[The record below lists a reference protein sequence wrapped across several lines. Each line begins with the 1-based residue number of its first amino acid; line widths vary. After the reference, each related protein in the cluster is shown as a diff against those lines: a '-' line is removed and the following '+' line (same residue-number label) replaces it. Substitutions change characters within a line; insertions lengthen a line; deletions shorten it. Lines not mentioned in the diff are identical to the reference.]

1 LPGLLGKEVRMNVK
15 MRCYRISL
23 AMFVALTFL
32 ISGCAGVRIRASDS
46 MMQENS
52 TKKIAILATGRVE
65 WPRMAGKEPVLGMAE
80 NKKALEAMVS
90 WTKTVLSRKGYEI
103 VFSEPAGIGYYNP
116 FYKENW
122 VYENY
127 DEKGEESR
135 KWQVTDRKPA
145 YEYPVIENN
154 QEFCRAIRNVFE
166 QMELA
171 IYGRTLNS
179 FIPSKDDLDI
189 IRQVTGADTICFS
202 RVYGRKF
209 STRRKIAGVAIAAA
223 LGTTST
229 VEDSQETFYVFVS
242 VSTGEVLWQH
252 GVYIMG
258 KDPTFPVVTM
268 DMALRYFPEINK
280 TMNPKCKKKNTTGPI
295 YDCPR

>member
-1 LPGLLGKEVRMNVK
+1 MKDKRG
-15 MRCYRISL
+15 CHSISL
-23 AMFVALTFL
+23 VMFIALTLL
-32 ISGCAGVRIRASDS
+32 ISGCVGVRIRASDS

-52 TKKIAILATGRVE
+52 IEKIAILATGRVE
-65 WPRMAGKEPVLGMAE
+65 WPRMAGKEPVLGMTE
-80 NKKALEAMVS
+80 NKKALDAVVS
-90 WTKTVLSRKGYEI
+90 WTKNVLSKKGYEI
-103 VFSEPAGIGYYNP
+103 VFSEPAGIGYYNS

-127 DEKGEESR
+127 DEKGEQSR

-145 YEYPVIENN
+145 YEYPVVENN
-154 QEFCRAIRNVFE
+154 QELSKAVRNVFE

-171 IYGRTLNS
+171 IYGRTPNS

-209 STRRKIAGVAIAAA
+209 STGRKIAGAAIAAA
-223 LGTTST
+223 LGTSST
-229 VEDSQETFYVFVS
+229 VQDSQETFYVFVNA
-242 VSTGEVLWQH
+242 STGEVLWQH

-268 DMALRYFPEINK
+268 EMALKYFPEINK
-280 TMNPKCKKKNTTGPI
+280 TMNPKCKKKSPMGPI